1 MSSNYYDL
9 LGVSRSDSYSKV
21 RHSYRDLVKK
31 HHPDVSDLPNAQERF
46 QQVKAAYEVLN
57 HPKKREKYNQ
67 ISHNEFV
74 SQHGGYTSE
83 EIKKV
88 TEVQLVS
95 KRRRDS
101 QSSSSRSQGRNQV
114 NQTGHEVNEERN
126 STSRNSSY
134 NWILQG
140 RTANKSGYAAYAIRL
155 PAYFA
160 LTFVV
165 LLSLRPVLGT
175 GDSAFYFPAGVLLS
189 RAIYL
194 LSFEYLRK
202 GYVKID
208 DSPEPDAYSIPSAV
222 GLGVFGFLLLSLAI
236 VISYAPS
243 GTVIISLLLIVGFPL
258 FGYGL
263 IGTVLAVG
271 WGAADDHYNLRLN
284 VRPAFW
290 NFLVQAPILTA
301 VAIPNLSSKA
311 PAYLL
316 ALLLTPLLVGTIYT
330 AIYHNEIGGE
340 IISRLTD

>member
-9 LGVSRSDSYSKV
+9 LGVSKSDSYDKV
-21 RHSYRDLVKK
+21 RQSYRDLVKK
-31 HHPDVSDLPNAQERF
+31 HHPDVSDLPNAQEWF
-46 QQVKAAYEVLN
+46 QQIKAAYEVLN

-83 EIKKV
+83 KIEKV
-88 TEVQLVS
+88 TEAQLVG
-95 KRRRDS
+95 KRKAGSR
-101 QSSSSRSQGRNQV
+101 SSSSRSQGRSQV
-114 NQTGHEVNEERN
+114 NQTGHEPNQNKNDISVN
-126 STSRNSSY
+126 SKY

-140 RTANKSGYAAYAIRL
+140 RTADKSGYAAYAIRL

-160 LTFVV
+160 LTFAI
-165 LLSLRPVLGT
+165 LISLKPVLGT
-175 GDSAFYFPAGVLLS
+175 VDLVYYFSACVLLS

-194 LSFEYLRK
+194 IVFEYSRK
-202 GYVKID
+202 NYDKID
-208 DSPEPDAYSIPSAV
+208 NSPEPDAYSIPSAV
-222 GLGVFGFLLLSLAI
+222 GLGAFGFLLLSLAI
-236 VISYAPS
+236 PVSYAPS
-243 GTVIISLLLIVGFPL
+243 GTVIFSLLLIVGSLL
-258 FGYGL
+258 FGNGL
-263 IGTVLAVG
+263 MGTVLAVG

-301 VAIPNLSSKA
+301 VVMGYFSSRA

-316 ALLLTPLLVGTIYT
+316 ALLLIPLLVGTIYT
-330 AIYHNEIGGE
+330 AIYHNEIGAE

>member
-1 MSSNYYDL
+1 MSSSYYDL
-9 LGVSRSDSYSKV
+9 LGVSKSDSYDKV
-21 RHSYRDLVKK
+21 RHSYRNLVKK

-46 QQVKAAYEVLN
+46 QQIKAAYEVLN

-67 ISHNEFV
+67 ISHDEFV

-83 EIKKV
+83 EIEKT

-114 NQTGHEVNEERN
+114 DQTGHGVNEERN
-126 STSRNSSY
+126 RTSMNSRY

-140 RTANKSGYAAYAIRL
+140 RTANKSGYTAYAIRL

-160 LTFVV
+160 LTFII
-165 LLSLRPVLGT
+165 LLFLRSVLGT

-202 GYVKID
+202 DYVKID

-222 GLGVFGFLLLSLAI
+222 GIGVLGFLLLLPVSTLP
-236 VISYAPS
+236 VPS
-243 GTVIISLLLIVGFPL
+243 GTGISLLLYFGSGLIGFVL
-258 FGYGL
+258 FGNGL

-301 VAIPNLSSKA
+301 VAMPNLGS
-311 PAYLL
+311 AYLL
-316 ALLLTPLLVGTIYT
+316 ALLLIPLLVGIIYT
-330 AIYHNEIGGE
+330 VIYHNEIGGE
-340 IISRLTD
+340 IINRLTD